1 MGGLGADFFDALDL
15 AGHHVRASG
24 QADGAAAQR
33 STLVMEGLAEGKRL
47 ADGDPFRILGLF
59 RRLTLLAWWPV
70 ITPAFGRSAWPGGP
84 PAGASGIR

>member
-59 RRLTLLAWWPV
+59 
-70 ITPAFGRSAWPGGP
+70 GRAD
-84 PAGASGIR
+84 PAGVVAGHHACLW